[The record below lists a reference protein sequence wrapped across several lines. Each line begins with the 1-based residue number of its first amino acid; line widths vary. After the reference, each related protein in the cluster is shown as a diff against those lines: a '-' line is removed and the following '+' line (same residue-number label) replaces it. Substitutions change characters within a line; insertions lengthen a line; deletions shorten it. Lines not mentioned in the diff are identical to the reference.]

1 MPKTTKWNKDNK
13 AVKATQVAFELE
25 QEISRHIH
33 EVAAKEGLTTSSQI
47 RKLMGL
53 SYSPPKRPRLTVSL
67 SPEDYVELG
76 KKYKIDSSDT
86 LEIKR
91 KIMEELIEMFEK
103 KQKD

>member
-1 MPKTTKWNKDNK
+1 MVKTTKWNKDNK
-13 AVKATQVAFELE
+13 IVKATQVAFELE

-33 EVAAKEGLTTSSQI
+33 EMAVKEGLTTSSQI

-67 SPEDYVELG
+67 SPDDYVDLG
-76 KKYKIDSSDT
+76 NKYQIDPNDT

-91 KIMEELIEMFEK
+91 KIMEELIEMF
-103 KQKD
+103 QKI